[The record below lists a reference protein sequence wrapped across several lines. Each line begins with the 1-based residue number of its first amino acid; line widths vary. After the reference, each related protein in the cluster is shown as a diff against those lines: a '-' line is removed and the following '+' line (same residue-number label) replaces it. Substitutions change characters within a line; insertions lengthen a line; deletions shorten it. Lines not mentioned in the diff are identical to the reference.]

1 MTCLSKSPTAMT
13 SLKKIWVPL
22 ISWTIIRIMTTETR
36 NMERDE
42 KRQMHEYLSLGP
54 FQSQAK
60 LSTPPQRTLSYCPA
74 VLLKG
79 FFFPKCRRTAHK
91 SADLPAILLP
101 DTSFI
106 RNIWRHRYKIENHS
120 NTCKERHR
128 KSKRVDNLVCNRKL
142 QNKQQKRAQLFFI
155 MVWLIKVSAR
165 GKWQPLK

>member
-1 MTCLSKSPTAMT
+1 MTCLSKSLTATT

-42 KRQMHEYLSLGP
+42 KRQMHECLSLGP
-54 FQSQAK
+54 FQSHAK
-60 LSTPPQRTLSYCPA
+60 LSTPPQRVLSYCPA
-74 VLLKG
+74 VLLKR
-79 FFFPKCRRTAHK
+79 FSPKCRRTAHK

-120 NTCKERHR
+120 IHAKREREWERAKEWI
-128 KSKRVDNLVCNRKL
+128 N
-142 QNKQQKRAQLFFI
+142 
-155 MVWLIKVSAR
+155 
-165 GKWQPLK
+165 